1 MTECDNWI
9 GFAFC
14 VAFVENCRPTTSS
27 SSHYSSQLPYPLYLS
42 FESEQMEETF
52 DMPLRLDLNK
62 ADGSNTEHLW
72 LIYISRPHCHFVT
85 TGATV
90 TFKAHPDVQ
99 LKTWGFRMVF
109 EHDISSSFEL
119 ETNEVQQQ
127 GYIYWDHVQE
137 HSSSKRP
144 EVQLPYNWYV
154 TEEEEKSK
162 ILLRYNW
169 HVTEEE
175 EIESSEVNVKES
187 HLSNMGLT
195 T

>member
-1 MTECDNWI
+1 
-9 GFAFC
+9 
-14 VAFVENCRPTTSS
+14 
-27 SSHYSSQLPYPLYLS
+27 
-42 FESEQMEETF
+42 
-52 DMPLRLDLNK
+52 MPLRLDLNNLNK
-62 ADGSNTEHLW
+62 ADGSNTDHLW
-72 LIYISRPHCHFVT
+72 VIYISRPHCHFVT
-85 TGATV
+85 TGATTV

-109 EHDISSSFEL
+109 EHDISSSFDL
-119 ETNEVQQQ
+119 ETDEVHQQ
-127 GYIYWDHVQE
+127 GYIHLNHVHE
-137 HSSSKRP
+137 RSSSKRP

-175 EIESSEVNVKES
+175 EVESSEVNLKEN

>member
-1 MTECDNWI
+1 
-9 GFAFC
+9 
-14 VAFVENCRPTTSS
+14 
-27 SSHYSSQLPYPLYLS
+27 
-42 FESEQMEETF
+42 
-52 DMPLRLDLNK
+52 
-62 ADGSNTEHLW
+62 
-72 LIYISRPHCHFVT
+72 VT

-127 GYIYWDHVQE
+127 GYIYWDRVEE